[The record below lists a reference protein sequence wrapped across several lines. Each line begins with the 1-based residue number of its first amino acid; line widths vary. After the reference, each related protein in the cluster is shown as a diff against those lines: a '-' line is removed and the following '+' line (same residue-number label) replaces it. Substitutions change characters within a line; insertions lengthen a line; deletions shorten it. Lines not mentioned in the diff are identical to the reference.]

1 MTNGADRAG
10 QRDEILRACRK
21 AGSADELF
29 ARVAGPLRRAVPF
42 EGSAWFGMDPAM
54 LLPTAPARIENVAP
68 GHCESFWQRE
78 FLVEDTNLF
87 QSLAR
92 DSKPAAALLDATRNR
107 PARSARYREFLQP
120 QGYGDELRAV
130 LRTGTSVWGTLSLFR
145 DQYAAPF
152 TPAEAAF
159 VASVSAPLAESL
171 KARLITE
178 GSPGHAEPGGPGVLM
193 FDRTGRL
200 ISSNAEADG
209 WLALLPGAIPESNVL
224 PVPAVVL
231 TARAIAVS
239 EGRERGI
246 PSMRLRSRYGRWLVL
261 HASCLPGAVPASDV
275 IVMVIEPASSFE
287 IAPIIVEAYGLT
299 AREQEI
305 TLALARGLSTI
316 DVAGELFL
324 STHTVRDHIK
334 SIFAKLAVSSR
345 GELVAKIFADYYG
358 PALHRLDPHT
368 DTN

>member
-1 MTNGADRAG
+1 MDDAPIAAASSARPGLTTLSRAFPRSESCVGPPSAASSTNTSEPHRNPG
-10 QRDEILRACRK
+10 QHQWPSS
-21 AGSADELF
+21 GT
-29 ARVAGPLRRAVPF
+29 P
-42 EGSAWFGMDPAM
+42 
-54 LLPTAPARIENVAP
+54 
-68 GHCESFWQRE
+68 Q
-78 FLVEDTNLF
+78 
-87 QSLAR
+87 
-92 DSKPAAALLDATRNR
+92 ALLDATRNR

-152 TPAEAAF
+152 TPQQAAF

-178 GSPGHAEPGGPGVLM
+178 GSPGRAEPGGPGVLM

-224 PVPAVVL
+224 PVPVVVL

-324 STHTVRDHIK
+324 SAHTVRDHIK

-368 DTN
+368 DTNQAARRPPG